1 MPDITAYKVVYGDG
15 KEDLEHNVNILIKQG
30 WQPFSG
36 LTLKA
41 FTNNPSDFYQTMVKY
56 GPSKTNS
63 I

>member
-1 MPDITAYKVVYGDG
+1 MPEITEYKVVYGDG
-15 KEDLEHNVNILIKQG
+15 SNDLEHNVNILIKQG

-41 FTNNPSDFYQTMVKY
+41 FTNNLSDLYQTMVKY
-56 GPSKTNS
+56 GPSTPNK